1 MPVTANHA
9 LDKLRNGQLVFGL
22 LVRLNCTIEMARVAE
37 ACDHDFLFLDMQH
50 AGMSMETAT
59 KVCHAALGTTVTPL
73 VRVPAKQAHEAPR
86 LLDNGAMGIVAP
98 DVETAEE
105 ARHLVSV
112 CRFPPL
118 GRRSVAAGYPQFG
131 YEPMPIADACRLHN
145 RNTMLVAMIE
155 SGKGVENAD
164 EIVAVEGIDVVHVG
178 SNDLLAEM
186 GIPEQIGTERHYELV
201 AKVGGACRAHGRFF
215 GAGGARSP
223 EQQAK
228 MVELGARFMTTNSDL
243 AFLLAAAGERAKFLR
258 SLDLGPDLGP
268 DLS

>member
-164 EIVAVEGIDVVHVG
+164 EIAAVEGIDVIHVG
-178 SNDLLAEM
+178 SNDLLAED
-186 GIPEQIGTERHYELV
+186 GYPGTDRNRASLRT
-201 AKVGGACRAHGRFF
+201 CRGRLAVH
-215 GAGGARSP
+215 AGRTADSSVRAVP
-223 EQQAK
+223 A
-228 MVELGARFMTTNSDL
+228 LRNS
-243 AFLLAAAGERAKFLR
+243 RR
-258 SLDLGPDLGP
+258 RWSSWGPA
-268 DLS
+268 S